1 MLYRFVNDLL
11 ATKLCRGIELD
22 NMSDDGLVTDAAQ
35 ALDRWHRLWSELR
48 DNAKQNAQW
57 DELGFFKNGDQYEA
71 ATRLLLSVEARP
83 VLRQLLAA
91 DTDRLVLL
99 QRLNDQIASV

>member
-1 MLYRFVNDLL
+1 MLYRYVNDVL
-11 ATKLCRGIELD
+11 ATKLCRGIEVD
-22 NMSDDGLVTDAAQ
+22 NMPEDSLVADATQ

-48 DNAKQNAQW
+48 DNAKQNIQW

-71 ATRLLLSVEARP
+71 ATRLLLSGEARP
-83 VLRQLLAA
+83 VLSQLLAA

-99 QRLNDQIASV
+99 QRLNDQTAPA